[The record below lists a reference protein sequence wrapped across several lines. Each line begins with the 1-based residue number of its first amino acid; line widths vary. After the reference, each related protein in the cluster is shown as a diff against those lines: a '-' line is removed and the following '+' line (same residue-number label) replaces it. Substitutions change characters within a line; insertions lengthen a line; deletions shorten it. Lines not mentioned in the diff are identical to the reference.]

1 MYGVGNMKKVL
12 VFAGTVCVLAVPA
25 ASQDFNN
32 DAVIELT
39 RAGLSEEVILAKIEG
54 LPCSYD
60 VSTDAIIALN
70 SAEVS
75 NRVIAAM
82 VDRCVGATQAQGTLS
97 ASSDPLQ
104 KRKPGVYID
113 LGSEGSHDI
122 NQIRPTVASSG
133 KVTGNG
139 SVLFPF
145 KANLGLSGPTANTE
159 AIQSSPVFYFYFET
173 SDARVSDFGVSDSI
187 AAQSPS
193 EFSLVR
199 FKDKKGRREL
209 TVGKSNMFSTNL
221 GIDPDDTIPF
231 SIDEIGD
238 GIFRVEPTSPLDKGE
253 YGFVLKFGGEKYR
266 IFDFSV

>member
-1 MYGVGNMKKVL
+1 MTRALLFM
-12 VFAGTVCVLAVPA
+12 AAAIALATPA
-25 ASQDFNN
+25 AAQDFNN
-32 DAVIELT
+32 QSIVELT
-39 RAGLSEEVILAKIEG
+39 RAGLSEDVILSKIEG

-70 SAEVS
+70 AAEVS

-82 VDRCVGATQAQGTLS
+82 VDRCVGAAKAQG
-97 ASSDPLQ
+97 ASGTASDPMQ
-104 KRKPGVYID
+104 KRSPGVYIEMGD
-113 LGSEGSHDI
+113 EDSHDI

-139 SVLFPF
+139 SILFPF
-145 KANLGLSGPTANTE
+145 KAKLGLSGQNANTQ
-159 AIQSSPVFYFYFET
+159 ANQSSPVFYFYFET

-231 SIDEIGD
+231 TIDEIGD
-238 GIFRVEPTSPLDKGE
+238 GIFRVEPNSPLKPGQ
-253 YGFVLKFGGEKYR
+253 YGFVLRFGGEKYR